1 MSPRNTAVLRWIL
14 KMVEHAVSVFMLF
27 ADAVLFN
34 NFYET
39 PIEKDTLLVALL
51 AEEKE
56 REKKIRNKLYYE
68 NVVPRYNLEDF
79 RSHFRMKR
87 RTVSVLENLLAVRG
101 GHPPMEVRKQLL
113 ITLWILRNPECL
125 HSDADR
131 FDVCRATTYR
141 VYR

>member
-1 MSPRNTAVLRWIL
+1 MA
-14 KMVEHAVSVFMLF
+14 EHAVSVFMLF
-27 ADAVLFN
+27 ADAVLFD

-39 PIEKDTLLVALL
+39 PIEKDALLLALL
-51 AEEKE
+51 AKEKE

-68 NVVPRYNLEDF
+68 NVVPCYNLEDF
-79 RSHFRMKR
+79 RSHFCMKR

-101 GHPPMEVRKQLL
+101 ALPHNGDGRGHPPVEVRKQLL
-113 ITLWILRNPECL
+113 ITLWMLGNPECL
-125 HSDADR
+125 RLVADQ